1 MNKRKRAKEK
11 AHEMQIDTH
20 IHTQEIPY
28 KLKTIIYAKDHKV
41 KKYYDKAS

>member
-1 MNKRKRAKEK
+1 MKRAKEK
-11 AHEMQIDTH
+11 AQETQIDTFTR

-41 KKYYDKAS
+41 KKYSDKAS